1 LRNKI
6 KYLIIIAV
14 LIGFAFTF
22 TSAVAYWSVEI
33 DSGNVDVEI
42 SEVEASLEIIDL
54 NEHVTGWLVP
64 EGYDFFLGEVTEV
77 EFTYEVSL
85 DRELVRTVN
94 LIVEKMVVTINGETT
109 YAHLVEVI
117 IGGETDIKNYD
128 LYNDLVTVV
137 VKVRL
142 IEPIDAEEAI
152 QRGLDASRVNV
163 EDSIGTYEAIRGQ
176 EISIELGFRVEAKTI
191 D

>member
-1 LRNKI
+1 M
-6 KYLIIIAV
+6 
-14 LIGFAFTF
+14 IGFAFTF

-42 SEVEASLEIIDL
+42 SEIEASLEIIDL
-54 NEHVTGWLVP
+54 NGHVSGWLVP
-64 EGYDFFLGEVTEV
+64 AGYDFFQGEVTEV

-94 LIVEKMVVTINGETT
+94 LIVEKLEVTINGETT

-128 LYNDLVTVV
+128 LYNDLITVV

-142 IEPIDAEEAI
+142 TEPIDAEEAI

-163 EDSIGTYEAIRGQ
+163 EDSIGAYEAIRGQ
-176 EISIELGFRVEAKTI
+176 EISIELGFRVEAKI
-191 D
+191 LD

>member
-1 LRNKI
+1 
-6 KYLIIIAV
+6 

-42 SEVEASLEIIDL
+42 SEIEASLEIIDL
-54 NEHVTGWLVP
+54 NGHVSGWLVP
-64 EGYDFFLGEVTEV
+64 AGYDFFQGEVTEV

-94 LIVEKMVVTINGETT
+94 LIVEKLEVTINGETT
-109 YAHLVEVI
+109 YAHLVESSA
-117 IGGETDIKNYD
+117 
-128 LYNDLVTVV
+128 V

-142 IEPIDAEEAI
+142 TEPIDAEEAI

-163 EDSIGTYEAIRGQ
+163 EDSIGAYEAIRGQ
-176 EISIELGFRVEAKTI
+176 EISIELGFRVEAKI
-191 D
+191 LD

>member
-1 LRNKI
+1 MNKI
-6 KYLIIIAV
+6 KYIVIIVI

-22 TSAVAYWSVEI
+22 TSAVAYWSLEI
-33 DSGNVDVEI
+33 DTSNVDVEI
-42 SEVEASLEIIDL
+42 SEQEASLEIIDL
-54 NEHVTGWLVP
+54 NGSVTGWLVP
-64 EGYDFFLGEVTEV
+64 EGYDFFSGEVAEV

-85 DRELVRTVN
+85 DKELVRTVN

-117 IGGETDIKNYD
+117 IGGEKDIKNYD

-142 IEPIDAEEAI
+142 LEPIDAAEAI
-152 QRGLDASRVNV
+152 QRGLDASSVNV
-163 EDSIGTYEAIRGQ
+163 VDSIGAYESIRGQ